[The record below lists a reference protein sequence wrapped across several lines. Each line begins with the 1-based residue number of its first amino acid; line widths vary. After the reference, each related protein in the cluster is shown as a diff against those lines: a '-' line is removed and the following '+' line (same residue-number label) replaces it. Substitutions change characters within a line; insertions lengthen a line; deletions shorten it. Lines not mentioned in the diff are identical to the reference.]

1 MYIPLY
7 DTYINNYGYN
17 KLDMYFH
24 PFMIAIII
32 LHSRDGID
40 MIEIFPSE
48 SAAFSRLPPPA
59 TQKK

>member
-7 DTYINNYGYN
+7 VNNYN

-32 LHSRDGID
+32 LHSRDGI
-40 MIEIFPSE
+40 
-48 SAAFSRLPPPA
+48 
-59 TQKK
+59 